1 MAERLRKQISS
12 VLRRVAD
19 FFWQP
24 LYRFVSRS
32 PNNSGQPRDESRAET
47 VHPGYQRDFRR
58 YPIELNV
65 SVQFQDEGAPPD
77 ADQGELQDI
86 SGGGALFVPCHPE
99 RYYVGQKI
107 EAIIYLASTQDVQA
121 CIRSEA
127 TVVRIE
133 PLEESQAGET
143 VCVAVRFEQT
153 FDFERIDSRQSGMGE

>member
-1 MAERLRKQISS
+1 MAERLRKQIIS
-12 VLRRVAD
+12 VGRRMAG

-32 PNNSGQPRDESRAET
+32 PGNSRQSRDESRT
-47 VHPGYQRDFRR
+47 DTSHHRYQRDFRR

-65 SVQFQDEGAPPD
+65 SVLFHGQGARPD
-77 ADQGELQDI
+77 DDQGELQDI

-99 RYYVGQKI
+99 RYYVGQKV
-107 EAIIYLASTQDVQA
+107 EATIYLASTQDVQA

-133 PLEESQAGET
+133 TLEDPHAGET
-143 VCVAVRFEQT
+143 VCVAVRFEEA
-153 FDFERIDSRQSGMGE
+153 FDFERIDSRQSGMDE